1 MIGDGGGVV
10 DGGNSTVDN
19 SIIVNDGGTRLI
31 GEDGGVGAIAISE
44 GTMIGD
50 GAKVVEEAE
59 VVDGAR
65 VGDGAQVGDA
75 ARVGDGS
82 FVVVKGSCR
91 GYDYGT
97 CCSVC

>member
-10 DGGNSTVDN
+10 EGGNSTVDN

-31 GEDGGVGAIAISE
+31 GEGGGVGAIAISE

-59 VVDGAR
+59 VVDGAG
-65 VGDGAQVGDA
+65 VVEAAQICDG

-82 FVVVKGSCR
+82 FVVVKGSCK

-97 CCSVC
+97 CFSVC